1 MLLTKLYSYTVGCL
15 RAFPCIVSLASL
27 LFAVIFQNKVSLLFG
42 IYFLILDI
50 LSGLFKGVVR
60 SLYSFLGVETLP
72 IIGAGKRPNGAK
84 YCGCFIDENNLE
96 GKSTSFGMPSGHS
109 MLAIFTAVFWSLYI
123 LENYEDDYKRNISLL
138 VLNVCCI
145 LVCLSRVY
153 LNCHTIQQVIVG
165 SIIGFIL
172 GNLGYKLY
180 KKIINMD

>member
-96 GKSTSFGMPSGHS
+96 GISKSFGMPSGHS
-109 MLAIFTAVFWSLYI
+109 ILAIFTATFWSLYI
-123 LENYEDDYKRNISLL
+123 LDNYESTLL
-138 VLNVCCI
+138 
-145 LVCLSRVY
+145 S
-153 LNCHTIQQVIVG
+153 
-165 SIIGFIL
+165 
-172 GNLGYKLY
+172 
-180 KKIINMD
+180 KKIIKKYRR